1 MSHFQLQQDPTQ
13 DKFLDFLQTYFE
25 FEDAFAPNF
34 SMNGEQARC
43 ACAGPTGSAPPF
55 IETIRSE
62 SVFKF
67 KACFAKSQG
76 IYLESGL
83 VEV

>member
-1 MSHFQLQQDPTQ
+1 MSHFELQQDPTQ

-43 ACAGPTGSAPPF
+43 ACAGPTG
-55 IETIRSE
+55 
-62 SVFKF
+62 VFKF
-67 KACFAKSQG
+67 KVCFAKSQG

-83 VEV
+83 ISA